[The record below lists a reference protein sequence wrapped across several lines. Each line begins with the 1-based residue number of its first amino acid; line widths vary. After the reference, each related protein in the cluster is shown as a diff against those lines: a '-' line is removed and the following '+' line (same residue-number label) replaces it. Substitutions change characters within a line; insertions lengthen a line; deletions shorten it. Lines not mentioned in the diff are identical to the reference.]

1 MKCIY
6 CDNGNTKVVDTRES
20 SDKIRRRRECKDCG
34 RRFTTY
40 ETAEELEIKVTKR
53 DGEDEKFNEGKI
65 RGGVERAAK
74 KTSLE
79 EDQIEEV
86 VEAVKNK
93 VKGNKEIQA
102 SKIGE
107 IVKNE
112 LKKRDKVAYIRFASV
127 YDSFDDVESFEEEVK
142 ALQNDN

>member
-6 CDNGNTKVVDTRES
+6 CDNGSTKVVDTRES

-53 DGEDEKFNEGKI
+53 DGEDEKFTEEKI
-65 RGGVERAAK
+65 RSGVERAAK
-74 KTSLE
+74 KTSLD

-93 VKGNKEIQA
+93 VKGKKEIKA
-102 SKIGE
+102 SEIGE